1 MGLGPLP
8 QIKETVYQE
17 GDVVVYDGFVFKVNS
32 PVVDGAVVISNECGD
47 VWTVPENFIS
57 LL

>member
-1 MGLGPLP
+1 MLGPLP
-8 QIKETVYQE
+8 EIEHRPYQE
-17 GDVVVYDGFVFKVNS
+17 GDVVVYDGFVFQVSKPAEEGDVT
-32 PVVDGAVVISNECGD
+32 ISNECGD